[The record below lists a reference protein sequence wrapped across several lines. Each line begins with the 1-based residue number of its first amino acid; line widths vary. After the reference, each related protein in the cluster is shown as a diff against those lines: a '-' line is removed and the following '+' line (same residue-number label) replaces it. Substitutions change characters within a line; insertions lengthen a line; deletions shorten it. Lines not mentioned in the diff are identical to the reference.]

1 MGIIVP
7 VREMKLRLKELRL
20 KKGMRQW
27 ELAEALH
34 FSRSAYNLYET
45 GRRQPSYEGLC
56 SIADYFGVNMDYI
69 LGRTEIDAPIPSF
82 SREEIEL
89 IEKYRRLD
97 VRGRATVR
105 GLTEFEARLRELEAR
120 EEQGKKT

>member
-1 MGIIVP
+1 
-7 VREMKLRLKELRL
+7 MKLRLKELRL
-20 KKGMRQW
+20 QKGMTQR

-34 FSRSAYNLYET
+34 FSRSAYSLYET
-45 GRRQPSYEGLC
+45 GKHELDYENL
-56 SIADYFGVNMDYI
+56 SVVADYFGVNMDYI

-105 GLTEFEARLRELEAR
+105 GLTEFETRLRELEAR
-120 EEQGKKT
+120 EEPGRKT